1 VKMNSGDERPPRRAG
16 PSCKISA
23 PHSSI
28 RSHFSSSR
36 FFSFFIYFIFVL
48 PSLPLA
54 INKFSKNFILWVFS
68 SSSSSIMIASRVIFH
83 FVSFFCAPKKKSTN

>member
-1 VKMNSGDERPPRRAG
+1 MSGHRAG
-16 PSCKISA
+16 PGRHAKYLRLIHRSVPIFLLRA
-23 PHSSI
+23 SSLFLFI
-28 RSHFSSSR
+28 LFL
-36 FFSFFIYFIFVL
+36 FFPPVR
-48 PSLPLA
+48 PPA